1 MNIYVVTEGI
11 CEKKIYI
18 SWIPLVNHTLSNVG
32 KLQEIKND
40 NFIIYS
46 GDGYPQY
53 FEMIDCAIADV
64 NNLGNID
71 RLVICIDSE
80 EMSYKQKYDEILE
93 HVKSKKCIAEI
104 KIVIQFFCF
113 ETWAL
118 GNRKIMP
125 HNPKAEIVKKYK
137 GYFDV
142 SDNDPELLPEYPS
155 ENLNRAQ
162 FSEKY
167 LRKLLNA
174 KGHFTY
180 NKGNPKYLKHHV
192 FYEEVK
198 KRYLETKHI
207 KSFKFFLEAF
217 SCLD

>member
-11 CEKKIYI
+11 CEKSIYI

-32 KLQEIKND
+32 KLQEIKNN
-40 NFIIYS
+40 NFIIFS
-46 GDGYPQY
+46 GNGYPQY
-53 FEMIDCAIADV
+53 FKMIDCAIEDV

-80 EMSYKQKYDEILE
+80 EMSYKQKYDEISE

-118 GNRKIMP
+118 GNRKIVP
-125 HNPKAEIVKKYK
+125 HNPKTEIVKKYK

-142 SDNDPELLPEYPS
+142 SDNDPESLPEYPP

-167 LRKLLNA
+167 LRKLLNDN
-174 KGHFTY
+174 GHFTY

-198 KRYLETKHI
+198 KRHLETKHI
-207 KSFKFFLEAF
+207 MSFKFFLEAF

>member
-1 MNIYVVTEGI
+1 MNIYIATEGI

-18 SWIPLVNHTLSNVG
+18 SWIPLLNYTLSNVE
-32 KLQEIKND
+32 KLQEIKNN

-53 FEMIDCAIADV
+53 FEMIDCAIEDV

-80 EMSYKQKYDEILE
+80 EMSYNEKYNEISE
-93 HVKSKKCIAEI
+93 HIRSKKCIAEI

-118 GNRKIMP
+118 GNRKIVP
-125 HNPKAEIVKKYK
+125 HNPKTEIVKKYK

-142 SDNDPELLPEYPS
+142 SDNDPELLPGYPP

-167 LRKLLNA
+167 LRKLLND
-174 KGHFTY
+174 KGHLSY
-180 NKGNPKYLKHHV
+180 NKSNPYYVKHPN
-192 FYEEVK
+192 FYKEVK
-198 KRYLETKHI
+198 KRHIETKHI
-207 KSFKFFLEAF
+207 MSFKFFLEAF
-217 SCLD
+217 SCFE